1 VPTFISGYILEIRIR
16 QNVLNIKKE
25 VQTTMALEEERYN
38 GKGIHRKK
46 SQDYENLLPVLA
58 VMNVI
63 VRINRMFPD
72 DI

>member
-1 VPTFISGYILEIRIR
+1 MPTFISGYILEIRRR
-16 QNVLNIKKE
+16 QNVLNKKKE

-46 SQDYENLLPVLA
+46 SHDYENLLPVLD

-63 VRINRMFPD
+63 VRINRIFSD